1 LSYSL
6 HIRSLRSFRASPGRW
21 SFPNDHAKVLAQMRL
36 IYKSTAKRNVA
47 QWHIGLKHMLGSQ
60 FDATPDHKGVW
71 GVPECAPKGARK
83 VRFAAPHQS
92 AQICDKHATG
102 DMPVD
107 VVEHLPCLPSQ
118 QTLLCVVR
126 GPFDRP
132 WINLPSQQRGCLEYR
147 AVRRLFLVEVT
158 NGRIQQCYYIVHP
171 VARSALT
178 GLRTDL
184 RFADLSLHCRGT
196 VSRSEKNVDREL
208 QWTKAPSIEGLP
220 QSNRRSLGV
229 RREPL
234 YRAITKG

>member
-1 LSYSL
+1 MSAPSSARESCQYAFAWYTSGWSIYSF
-6 HIRSLRSFRASPGRW
+6 HVRALRPFRTSPGGWR
-21 SFPNDHAKVLAQMRL
+21 FPSDHSKVLAQMRL
-36 IYKSTAKRNVA
+36 IHKSTSKRNVA
-47 QWHIGLKHMLGSQ
+47 QRHIGLKHVLSGQ
-60 FDATPDHKGVW
+60 FDATSDYKGVR
-71 GVPECAPKGARK
+71 GVPECAPKRARK
-83 VRFAAPHQS
+83 VPFAAPHQS

-118 QTLLCVVR
+118 QTLLSAVR
-126 GPFDRP
+126 GRFDRS

-184 RFADLSLHCRGT
+184 RFADLSLH
-196 VSRSEKNVDREL
+196 L
-208 QWTKAPSIEGLP
+208 
-220 QSNRRSLGV
+220 RR
-229 RREPL
+229 
-234 YRAITKG
+234 